1 MTSSRFS
8 SWLWRQHAFLA
19 SGRLTAWLLAVLV
32 CVLGVYL
39 FIPQDR
45 QVSALAIERWV
56 EQKGLVG
63 QLYHALGLT
72 SVLRSPLFWGTC
84 ALMFVNLVL
93 SMLRR
98 IRSTLGLLRF
108 PDCPPQASLAWL
120 RREVAGPALAEERI
134 AELLQKRGFRTLVDD
149 GRVYGLRGRFAIA
162 GHWIFHLGLLAMLV
176 VGAFVAVAPNSFR
189 GLVGVGEGEFF
200 ALHQS
205 PFLSTRE
212 PVAPELPD
220 LRFEMGEIET
230 LTEGTQTRRF
240 EAHFTTPAGERGII
254 GVNRPFRQAPYQ
266 VMVHGFGYMAGWAI
280 ADAGDR
286 MVNGAW
292 VKLIPFP
299 LFRSDTFSI
308 GGSESTVRVRL
319 YPDHYLEEETHQSR
333 SYELQNPQY
342 TARIFWRGV
351 KIYDGLL
358 EPGQR
363 VPLEDGFEFFFLPE
377 IRRYAMLEVIQERG
391 YTAVFAC
398 LGVMILG
405 LAIRYFRIRKEIL
418 VQRVGGAMEVFG
430 HGEVF
435 ESLFAEEFDQL
446 VDTLASANPRSE
458 DPRGTA

>member
-1 MTSSRFS
+1 MSSSRLGR
-8 SWLWRQHAFLA
+8 WLRRQYAFVA
-19 SGRLTAWLLAVLV
+19 SGRLTVWLLAILVLV
-32 CVLGVYL
+32 LGAYL
-39 FIPQDR
+39 FIPQ
-45 QVSALAIERWV
+45 QGEASARALERWV

-63 QLYHALGLT
+63 QLCRALGLT
-72 SVLRSPLFWGTC
+72 DVLRSAFFSGAC
-84 ALMFVNLVL
+84 GLMFVNLL
-93 SMLRR
+93 LCMIRR
-98 IRSTLGLLRF
+98 IRSTLGLFRF
-108 PDCPPQASLAWL
+108 PERAPLASHDWL
-120 RREVAGPALAEERI
+120 RREITAPALGEERI
-134 AELLQKRGFRTLVDD
+134 AELLRERGFRTLVDD

-162 GHWIFHLGLLAMLV
+162 GHWLFHLGLLALLI
-176 VGAFVAVAPNSFR
+176 VGAFVALAADPFR
-189 GLVGVGEGEFF
+189 GLVGVGEGEPF
-200 ALHQS
+200 ALHIS
-205 PFLSTRE
+205 PFLSTSE
-212 PVAPELPD
+212 PVSVELAD
-220 LRFEMGEIET
+220 LRFQLQEIEA
-230 LTEGTQTRRF
+230 LTEGTQARRF
-240 EAHFTTPAGERGII
+240 EARIATPAGERASI

-299 LFRSDTFSI
+299 LERSDTFSI
-308 GGSESTVRVRL
+308 GGGESTVRVRL
-319 YPDHYLEEETHQSR
+319 YPDHVLEGETHQSR
-333 SYELQNPQY
+333 SYELQNPRF

-358 EPGQR
+358 EPEQR

-391 YTAVFAC
+391 YAAVFAC

>member
-1 MTSSRFS
+1 MTSSRLS

-63 QLYHALGLT
+63 QLFHALWLT

-93 SMLRR
+93 CMLRR
-98 IRSTLGLLRF
+98 IRSTLDLFRF
-108 PDCPPQASLAWL
+108 PERPPEASLAWL
-120 RREVAGPALAEERI
+120 RRQVSGAPLTEERI
-134 AELLQKRGFRTLVDD
+134 SELLRKRGFRTLIDD

-176 VGAFVAVAPNSFR
+176 VGTFVAVAPKPFR
-189 GLVGVGEGEFF
+189 GLIGVGEGEPF
-200 ALHQS
+200 ALHRS

-220 LRFEMGEIET
+220 LRFQMDKIET

-240 EAHFTTPAGERGII
+240 EAHVTTPAGEQESLGI
-254 GVNRPFRQAPYQ
+254 NRPFRQAPYQ
-266 VMVHGFGYMAGWAI
+266 VMVHGFGYMAGWVI
-280 ADAGDR
+280 TDAGDR

-299 LFRSDTFSI
+299 LLRSDTFTI
-308 GGSESTVRVRL
+308 GGGESTVRLRL
-319 YPDHYLEEETHQSR
+319 YPDHYLEGETHQSR
-333 SYELQNPQY
+333 SYELQNPRY

-351 KIYDGLL
+351 KVYDGLL
-358 EPGQR
+358 EPEQR

-377 IRRYAMLEVIQERG
+377 VRRYATLEVIQERG
-391 YTAVFAC
+391 YAAVFAC

-418 VQRVGGAMEVFG
+418 VQRVEGGMEFFG
-430 HGEVF
+430 HGETF
-435 ESLFAEEFDQL
+435 ESLFAEEFDEW
-446 VDTLASANPRSE
+446 VDILASASLRSE
-458 DPRGTA
+458 DPRGAA

>member
-1 MTSSRFS
+1 MTSSRLG
-8 SWLWRQHAFLA
+8 SWLRRQHAFLA
-19 SGRLTAWLLAVLV
+19 SGRLTVWLLAILVLILV
-32 CVLGVYL
+32 VYL
-39 FIPQDR
+39 FIPQDG

-63 QLYHALGLT
+63 RLCHALGLT
-72 SVLRSPLFWGTC
+72 AVLHSPLFWGSC
-84 ALMFVNLVL
+84 ELMFINLVL
-93 SMLRR
+93 CMVRR
-98 IRSTLGLLRF
+98 IRSTLGLFRF
-108 PDCPPQASLAWL
+108 PERVPQASPAWL
-120 RREVAGPALAEERI
+120 RREIAAPALAEEGI
-134 AELLQKRGFRTLVDD
+134 ADLLRKRGFRTLVDD
-149 GRVYGLRGRFAIA
+149 GRIYGLRGRFAIA

-176 VGAFVAVAPNSFR
+176 VGAFVALAPNSFR

-200 ALHQS
+200 ALHGS
-205 PFLSTRE
+205 PFLSARS

-220 LRFEMGEIET
+220 LRFQMGEIEI
-230 LTEGTQTRRF
+230 LTEGIQTRHF
-240 EAHFTTPAGERGII
+240 EAHLTTPAGEQASI

-299 LFRSDTFSI
+299 LERSDTFSI
-308 GGSESTVRVRL
+308 GGGESTVRVRL
-319 YPDHYLEEETHQSR
+319 YPDHVLEGETHQSR
-333 SYELQNPQY
+333 SYELQNPRF

-351 KIYDGLL
+351 KIHDGLL
-358 EPGQR
+358 EPEQR
-363 VPLEDGFEFFFLPE
+363 VPLEDDFEFFFLPE

-391 YTAVFAC
+391 YAAVFAC

-430 HGEVF
+430 HGEAF

>member
-1 MTSSRFS
+1 MTSSRFGN
-8 SWLWRQHAFLA
+8 WLRCQHARLA
-19 SGRLTAWLLAVLV
+19 SGRLTAWLLAILVLV
-32 CVLGVYL
+32 LGIYL

-45 QVSALAIERWV
+45 QVSALVIERWV

-63 QLYHALGLT
+63 QLCHTLGLT
-72 SVLRSPLFWGTC
+72 AVLRSPLFWGTC
-84 ALMFVNLVL
+84 GLMFINLVL
-93 SMLRR
+93 CMLRR
-98 IRSTLGLLRF
+98 IRSTLDLFRF
-108 PDCPPQASLAWL
+108 PEHPPQASLAWL
-120 RREVAGPALAEERI
+120 RCEVAGPPLAEERI
-134 AELLQKRGFRTLVDD
+134 AELLRKRGFRTLVND

-162 GHWIFHLGLLAMLV
+162 GHWIFHLGLLAMLII
-176 VGAFVAVAPNSFR
+176 GTFVAVAPNPFR
-189 GLVGVGEGEFF
+189 GLVGVGEGELF

-205 PFLSTRE
+205 PFLSTRG

-220 LRFEMGEIET
+220 LRFQMGEIET

-240 EAHFTTPAGERGII
+240 EAHVTTPAGKQESI

-266 VMVHGFGYMAGWAI
+266 VMVHGFGYMAGWVI
-280 ADAGDR
+280 TDAGDR

-299 LFRSDTFSI
+299 LLRSDTFSI

-319 YPDHYLEEETHQSR
+319 YPDHFLEGETHQSR
-333 SYELQNPQY
+333 SYELQNPRY

-363 VPLEDGFEFFFLPE
+363 VPLEEGFEFFFLPE
-377 IRRYAMLEVIQERG
+377 IRRYATLEVIQERG
-391 YTAVFAC
+391 HAAVFAC

-405 LAIRYFRIRKEIL
+405 LSIRYFRIRKEIL
-418 VQRVGGAMEVFG
+418 VQRAGGGLEVFG
-430 HGEVF
+430 HGEIF
-435 ESLFAEEFDQL
+435 ESLFAEEFDEW

-458 DPRGTA
+458 GPRGAD